1 MGVFCALEAE
11 YRDGGFGRATSDSF
25 LIIVV
30 TLSDYFQTNAHSPQI
45 HLAYAVRV
53 KMEGVICSLGR
64 HKETGVY
71 GASDPAVRWMGTRRM
86 SRVRVDVDMRVLK

>member
-1 MGVFCALEAE
+1 M
-11 YRDGGFGRATSDSF
+11 ATSDSL

-30 TLSDYFQTNAHSPQI
+30 TLSDFQTNADSPQI

-64 HKETGVY
+64 HKETSVY

>member
-1 MGVFCALEAE
+1 M
-11 YRDGGFGRATSDSF
+11 ATSDSL

-30 TLSDYFQTNAHSPQI
+30 TLSDFQTNAHSPQI

-71 GASDPAVRWMGTRRM
+71 GASDPAVRWMGTRRIL
-86 SRVRVDVDMRVLK
+86 RVRVDVDKRILK